1 MTPFTTLIKEVRS
14 CTICAPHLPNGVRPV
29 MQISPQAK
37 ILIAAQAPGRKVHK
51 SGIPFDDASGERLR
65 SWMGVSKDTF
75 YDEKQIAIL
84 PMGFCYPGTGKTGDL
99 PPRPEC
105 APIWREK
112 LLGQLKQLR
121 LTLII
126 GQYAKAYHLPEIKLS
141 LTDTVKSWRDY
152 FPNAIP
158 LPHPSPRNNIWLKKN
173 PWFEE
178 EVVPALRRQVKE
190 LLFFAE

>member
-65 SWMGVSKDTF
+65 SWMGVSKDIF

>member
-112 LLGQLKQLR
+112 LLGQLKQLH